1 MTSEQLTVL
10 IDQAKKVAEASHK
23 GVTRN
28 DGTTPYMAHVQAVA
42 DAVEDR
48 LKPIAFLHDT
58 VEDSDVTLQDLI
70 DAGFPKYVTD
80 AVDLLT
86 HKDNEP
92 NVSYWGRIAT
102 NKDAATV
109 KLADIKNNLTGQ
121 PSDRQ
126 KEKYAKALALFAKL
140 GYDVA

>member
-10 IDQAKKVAEASHK
+10 IDQAKKVAEAAHK
-23 GVTRN
+23 GITRN
-28 DGTTPYMAHVQAVA
+28 DGTTPSMTHVQAVA
-42 DAVEDR
+42 NAVEDR

-58 VEDSDVTLQDLI
+58 VEDSDITIQDLI

-86 HKDNEP
+86 HKNNEP
-92 NVSYWGRIAT
+92 NMSYWSKIAT
-102 NKDAATV
+102 NKDAVMV

-121 PSDRQ
+121 PSERQ
-126 KEKYAKALALFAKL
+126 KEKYTNALALFTKL
-140 GYDVA
+140 GYDVT